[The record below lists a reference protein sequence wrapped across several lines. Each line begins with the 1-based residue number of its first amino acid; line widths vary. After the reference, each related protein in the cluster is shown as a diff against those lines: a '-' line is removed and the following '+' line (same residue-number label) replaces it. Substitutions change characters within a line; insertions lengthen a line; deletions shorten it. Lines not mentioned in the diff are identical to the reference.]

1 MELNLGP
8 LSLRYYSGNGWSHAE
23 AAFVSNRNGGMARR
37 ETAINAGFKS
47 EHLTEA
53 LGKQNP
59 ADTFTCPETGETYY
73 GKIVNGPSGVFTISA
88 KEVYTKALYSKAV
101 KSGLMAAET
110 ATTAVALEPQSS
122 NGVTA
127 AAAAA

>member
-1 MELNLGP
+1 MELNIGP

-59 ADTFTCPETGETYY
+59 ADTFTDPTTGETYY
-73 GKIVNGPSGVFTISA
+73 GKIVNGPAGVFTISA

-101 KSGLMAAET
+101 KNGLMAAET
-110 ATTAVALEPQSS
+110 ATTTVEVQPQGT

-127 AAAAA
+127 AAIAA